1 MYSETSYPFADYVGF
16 SLCDFYFQ
24 LLVVAIA
31 WKKKPGHSNKKML
44 KEIVESEDDDESIRA
59 VTIYRDRSEE
69 SSRERKKERK
79 KTLSWNGTA
88 AGNIFLPK
96 IKSRLLCPL
105 FFFNHNR
112 SFGLLT
118 FHIKHGKNH
127 LNTCR

>member
-69 SSRERKKERK
+69 SSRERKKENSFVKRNCRRQHFPPQNQEPPA
-79 KTLSWNGTA
+79 LPP
-88 AGNIFLPK
+88 FL
-96 IKSRLLCPL
+96 
-105 FFFNHNR
+105 F
-112 SFGLLT
+112 
-118 FHIKHGKNH
+118 
-127 LNTCR
+127 